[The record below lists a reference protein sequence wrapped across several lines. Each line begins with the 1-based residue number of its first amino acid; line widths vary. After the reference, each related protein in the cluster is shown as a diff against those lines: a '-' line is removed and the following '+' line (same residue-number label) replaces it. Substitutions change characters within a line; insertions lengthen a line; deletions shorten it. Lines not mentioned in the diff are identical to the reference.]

1 MHYLIRPPCWCQSS
15 FCCWEHWGKKKKS
28 TGYLK
33 SKLVRKPG
41 LKSVWLQTP
50 NSSHYANKF
59 RGSSGWSQKSQKPL
73 VLQESYQV
81 MRTEFLKYSVILIL
95 VNFPLVVNPLMK
107 EAVKVSKL
115 TKWSL
120 AGLKT
125 RLFFPSQASASF
137 SFFSLGKVSA
147 IQFQTLPYPDSFHKA
162 AILKYIHSEWFLS
175 QVLCHL
181 LIILVVICYLGCH
194 PLERNSHPLQQG
206 FSLY

>member
-1 MHYLIRPPCWCQSS
+1 MLVPIFILLLRTLRQ
-15 FCCWEHWGKKKKS
+15 KKVNWLPKII
-28 TGYLK
+28 
-33 SKLVRKPG
+33 KLVRKPG

-59 RGSSGWSQKSQKPL
+59 GGSSEWSQKSQKPL

-95 VNFPLVVNPLMK
+95 VNFPLVINPLMK

-137 SFFSLGKVSA
+137 SFFSLGKVS
-147 IQFQTLPYPDSFHKA
+147 
-162 AILKYIHSEWFLS
+162 
-175 QVLCHL
+175 
-181 LIILVVICYLGCH
+181 
-194 PLERNSHPLQQG
+194 PLQSSFKLCLIQIVFIKQQSSSTSIRNG
-206 FSLY
+206 FSLKFYVTYWLF